1 MKARIRFEKLD
12 NPDEFDD
19 QVTMGVVCLFCSQSV
34 SCLHDGT
41 EQGLHGAGSNPA
53 VREALWGIAPTFP
66 RIGFPVSRAV
76 PPLIRRQ
83 IAA

>member
-1 MKARIRFEKLD
+1 
-12 NPDEFDD
+12 
-19 QVTMGVVCLFCSQSV
+19 MGMACLSYSPGI
-34 SCLHDGT
+34 SCLYDGT
-41 EQGLHGAGSNPA
+41 EQGQNGAGSDPA
-53 VREALWGIAPTFP
+53 AREALWGIAPTFP